1 MHRTATLCF
10 ALAFASPLLA
20 QAPAVH
26 GITCDAGEGQRIH
39 IHQRLTIFKR
49 GVPVPVPAQIG
60 IPLMTPCIYWL
71 HTHTPDG
78 IIHVEAPQDRSFT
91 LGDFFAIWGRPL
103 DKSHAVE
110 GLAPGDSM
118 RVWVDGKVYRGDP
131 ATIALKAHTDITIQ
145 LGPPYTKPAPFTNWG
160 RL

>member
-1 MHRTATLCF
+1 MKSLRLGDHG
-10 ALAFASPLLA
+10 
-20 QAPAVH
+20 APVD
-26 GITCDAGEGQRIH
+26 I
-39 IHQRLTIFKR
+39 
-49 GVPVPVPAQIG
+49 PAYIG
-60 IPLMTPCIYWL
+60 IPAGARCIYWL

-78 IIHVEAPQDRSFT
+78 FIHVEAPVDRSFT

-118 RVWVDGKVYRGDP
+118 RVWVDGKVFRGDP
-131 ATIALKAHTDITIQ
+131 STIPLKAHTDITIQ